1 MSLSKEDLFKQLFEL
16 KNNSSI
22 RSDERL
28 KVLEKNLDTLD
39 TSVKFLK
46 SDYDKRQGIIEANK
60 TIFII
65 IGTVILQ
72 IIIPIIITLISIKI
86 KQ

>member
-1 MSLSKEDLFKQLFEL
+1 MSLSKEDLFRQLFEL